1 VFPRE
6 INFHFPEQVPYE
18 DSPGG
23 GMVPIAFTVWL
34 TPVENRPVE
43 PGTGSKRNPLQ
54 GPLENDTVESVV
66 SVTFL
71 DLR

>member
-1 VFPRE
+1 
-6 INFHFPEQVPYE
+6 
-18 DSPGG
+18 
-23 GMVPIAFTVWL
+23 MVPVAFTVWL

-43 PGTGSKRNPLQ
+43 PGTVSKRNPLQ

>member
-1 VFPRE
+1 
-6 INFHFPEQVPYE
+6 
-18 DSPGG
+18 
-23 GMVPIAFTVWL
+23 MVPIAFTVWL